1 MGTKVKLF
9 LGLLLVGVVVVA
21 GVYAMTVWE
30 LLPSRELSPAEKI
43 LLQQRQQDQVAE
55 IVKTNDPA
63 KCEQAKDIVI
73 DGRSYQEVCEN
84 NIYMNL
90 AQEKLDTSYCKKLDD
105 KSYPI
110 ELCMQSVLS
119 QKAATATSPDFCNA
133 VEGADLKE
141 GCLYQYWLANAM
153 RKGDTAVCNSISN
166 PIGVSYCK
174 DTVYT
179 KNLAGG
185 AKLDCTLFSK
195 EKAADCKSVES
206 AIQSKSATSCA
217 LVQDVDLQQVC
228 SSRIQ

>member
-1 MGTKVKLF
+1 MGSKVKPF
-9 LGLLLVGVVVVA
+9 LGLLVLATVVA
-21 GVYAMTVWE
+21 AGIYAATVWG

-43 LLQQRQQDQVAE
+43 LLRQKQQDQVAE
-55 IVKTNDPA
+55 IIKTNDPA
-63 KCEQAKDIVI
+63 GCEQAKDIVI

-90 AQEKLDTSYCKKLDD
+90 AVQKLDTSYCKKLDD

-133 VEGADLKE
+133 VEGVDLRE
-141 GCLYQYWLANAM
+141 GCLYQYWLANAL
-153 RKGDTAVCNSISN
+153 RKGDTAVCSNISS

-179 KNLAGG
+179 KNLVEG
-185 AKLDCTLFSK
+185 AKLDCSLFSE
-195 EKAADCKSVES
+195 EKVADCKSVVL
-206 AIQSKSATSCA
+206 AIQEKSVEGCA
-217 LVQDVDLQQVC
+217 LVQDMDLQQVC
-228 SSRIQ
+228 NSRIQ